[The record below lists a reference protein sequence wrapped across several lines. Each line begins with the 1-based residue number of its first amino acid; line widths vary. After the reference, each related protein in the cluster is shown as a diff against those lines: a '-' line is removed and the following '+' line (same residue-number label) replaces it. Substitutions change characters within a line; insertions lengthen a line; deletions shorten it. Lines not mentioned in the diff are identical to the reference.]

1 MLKQFFLV
9 VELLFFRVC
18 IVYVLVGKVFL
29 FSPIF
34 IFLFFFFSIVQDLTF
49 WDLLLFVSSLLLFC
63 CRFGLNF
70 D

>member
-34 IFLFFFFSIVQDLTF
+34 IFLFFFSIVQDLTF
-49 WDLLLFVSSLLLFC
+49 WELLLFVSSLLLFC

>member
-1 MLKQFFLV
+1 MCVFV
-9 VELLFFRVC
+9 

-29 FSPIF
+29 FSPVF
-34 IFLFFFFSIVQDLTF
+34 HFSLFSFFFFSIAQDLTF

>member
-34 IFLFFFFSIVQDLTF
+34 IFSLYFFYCTRFDFLGPIVVCFKSTII
-49 WDLLLFVSSLLLFC
+49 LL
-63 CRFGLNF
+63 
-70 D
+70 

>member
-18 IVYVLVGKVFL
+18 IMYVLVGKVFL

-34 IFLFFFFSIVQDLTF
+34 IFLFFFFYCTRFDFLGAIVVCFKSTII
-49 WDLLLFVSSLLLFC
+49 LL
-63 CRFGLNF
+63 
-70 D
+70 